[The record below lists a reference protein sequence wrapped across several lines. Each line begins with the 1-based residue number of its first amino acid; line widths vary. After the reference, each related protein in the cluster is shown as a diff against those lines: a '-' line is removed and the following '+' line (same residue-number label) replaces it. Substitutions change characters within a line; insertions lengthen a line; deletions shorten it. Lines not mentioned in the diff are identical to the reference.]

1 MNRNLVVAAAATWA
15 LIPSGCSQAE
25 FGESVNLPAGK
36 HASLVDDFAAGK
48 PLVLPAN
55 TGFNLWDSQ
64 RQAAAAGRAESA
76 ADPAGTARCQA
87 TVSGT
92 GTAQAEFQLGHVLDN
107 RSGEPL
113 AVTVR
118 FEVDYEC
125 SLTGTTGSDPAK
137 PEDELGLR
145 VFVRDSNRRV
155 LKSMTLTD
163 AHSRLGPDT
172 WKGQQSPAFDVT
184 LEPDLA
190 YYFVLAGRVA
200 VTGTEGGEW
209 AAAVGVRSLKLE
221 LTPHPESS
229 TPDVPVKGSSSE

>member
-1 MNRNLVVAAAATWA
+1 MVRNFLVGAVVLAA
-15 LIPSGCSQAE
+15 LLLPGCSQTE
-25 FGESVNLPAGK
+25 FGESVNLPAEK

-48 PLVLPAN
+48 PLVLPAD

-64 RQAAAAGRAESA
+64 RQAAGAGRAESE
-76 ADPAGTARCQA
+76 ADASGTARCGA
-87 TVSGT
+87 TAEGA
-92 GTAQAEFQLGHVLDN
+92 GTAVAEFQLGHVLDN
-107 RSGEPL
+107 RSGGPL
-113 AVTVR
+113 PVTVR
-118 FEVDYEC
+118 FDVDYEC
-125 SLTGTTGSDPAK
+125 RLSGTPGPDPAK

-163 AHSRLGPDT
+163 ASSRLGPDT

-200 VTGTEGGEW
+200 VTGTEDAKS
-209 AAAVGVRSLKLE
+209 AAGVSIRSLKLE
-221 LTPHPESS
+221 LTPHRR
-229 TPDVPVKGSSSE
+229 